1 MKLFICAVVAATA
14 LLAFGSIWLAQPEM
28 NSFQEQH
35 AIAHLEYLP
44 ISAVADPGLA
54 SLVNDPLK

>member
-1 MKLFICAVVAATA
+1 MKLIICAVVAAA
-14 LLAFGSIWLAQPEM
+14 AVLAFGSILAQTEM

-35 AIAHLEYLP
+35 AMAHLEYLP
-44 ISAVADPGLA
+44 ISAVADSGLA